1 MTTSFQF
8 QLNLHNKGIN
18 SFDEI
23 IPLLTNI
30 SQLKELDLSN
40 NNLTSLPSNLSSF
53 ESLIYLNLS
62 HNKFTNY
69 NEIGQSLSTIPTLKE
84 LKIDLFTGDD
94 AYYILSNLP
103 NLELLN
109 SKPTKEDQPQSTLD
123 INDKEMD
130 CTSLKNEIPNF
141 NDITKRIISKMQSMN
156 QSTDVFYNQFQS
168 LFKTQI
174 DLLSNLNENI
184 PNYIYAS
191 HVLNAKNEIYC
202 FLQNKVLTLLTN
214 NVDVEIV
221 SILKDIN
228 NYINTNSKNAI
239 SLIGVVAGTFEQSVN
254 EHKVNNIELMKNN
267 EELKNKINHM
277 QNNIDNQ
284 NLVTEK
290 LIEENRELNAKC
302 VKYENSYSK
311 QQNTQTKINNQ
322 KTHNN
327 NTNNKVHLNDKQ
339 NLNTINTNNNN
350 INNNNNALNNS
361 YNLQK
366 GLQHSNSFTVYTN
379 PNNRS
384 AYISNSN
391 ADNIYD
397 KGNNQLLSS
406 YKKERNCLIGPINN
420 RTITIKTLLEIIN
433 EIYQSKSA
441 ADKKSKEIGQQR
453 ETLEQHMY
461 TYLNHKYGLK
471 NLIIEWANAI
481 IQGIRKYSKQNSEI
495 LLFAK
500 IMRNEIEETQIILI
514 TKLKSTVIDYLHY
527 YLQNKYTFKTK
538 GDIDKIVNTIKNGSL
553 NDEEWKSITQYL
565 FQNENDLLL
574 LNEKID
580 NYIQKNNPNEYKIK
594 YQQFI
599 QMIIEFQIKL
609 RDIYLKNFNT
619 MFKNV
624 DKGRHGVLSIN
635 EFLTLMEIIGI
646 NNKNR
651 INEYLN
657 ILDPYK
663 NGMILYS
670 DVVGLLSTEMIYEK
684 DPETEEVIEMSLMDK
699 IAMQVPENE

>member
-1 MTTSFQF
+1 M
-8 QLNLHNKGIN
+8 
-18 SFDEI
+18 
-23 IPLLTNI
+23 
-30 SQLKELDLSN
+30 
-40 NNLTSLPSNLSSF
+40 
-53 ESLIYLNLS
+53 
-62 HNKFTNY
+62 
-69 NEIGQSLSTIPTLKE
+69 
-84 LKIDLFTGDD
+84 
-94 AYYILSNLP
+94 
-103 NLELLN
+103 
-109 SKPTKEDQPQSTLD
+109 
-123 INDKEMD
+123 
-130 CTSLKNEIPNF
+130 
-141 NDITKRIISKMQSMN
+141 
-156 QSTDVFYNQFQS
+156 
-168 LFKTQI
+168 
-174 DLLSNLNENI
+174 
-184 PNYIYAS
+184 
-191 HVLNAKNEIYC
+191 
-202 FLQNKVLTLLTN
+202 
-214 NVDVEIV
+214 
-221 SILKDIN
+221 
-228 NYINTNSKNAI
+228 
-239 SLIGVVAGTFEQSVN
+239 
-254 EHKVNNIELMKNN
+254 
-267 EELKNKINHM
+267 
-277 QNNIDNQ
+277 
-284 NLVTEK
+284 
-290 LIEENRELNAKC
+290 
-302 VKYENSYSK
+302 
-311 QQNTQTKINNQ
+311 
-322 KTHNN
+322 
-327 NTNNKVHLNDKQ
+327 
-339 NLNTINTNNNN
+339 
-350 INNNNNALNNS
+350 
-361 YNLQK
+361 
-366 GLQHSNSFTVYTN
+366 
-379 PNNRS
+379 
-384 AYISNSN
+384 
-391 ADNIYD
+391 
-397 KGNNQLLSS
+397 
-406 YKKERNCLIGPINN
+406 
-420 RTITIKTLLEIIN
+420 KTLLEIIN

-514 TKLKSTVIDYLHY
+514 TKLKSTITDYLHY
-527 YLQNKYTFKTK
+527 FLQNKYTFKTK
-538 GDIDKIVNTIKNGSL
+538 GDIDKMVNAVKNGYL

>member
-350 INNNNNALNNS
+350 IHLL
-361 YNLQK
+361 YILILIIDQ
-366 GLQHSNSFTVYTN
+366 LIYPIQIQIIYTT
-379 PNNRS
+379 
-384 AYISNSN
+384 
-391 ADNIYD
+391 
-397 KGNNQLLSS
+397 K
-406 YKKERNCLIGPINN
+406 
-420 RTITIKTLLEIIN
+420 EIIN
-433 EIYQSKSA
+433 YYLHI
-441 ADKKSKEIGQQR
+441 KKKEI
-453 ETLEQHMY
+453 
-461 TYLNHKYGLK
+461 
-471 NLIIEWANAI
+471 
-481 IQGIRKYSKQNSEI
+481 
-495 LLFAK
+495 
-500 IMRNEIEETQIILI
+500 
-514 TKLKSTVIDYLHY
+514 V
-527 YLQNKYTFKTK
+527 
-538 GDIDKIVNTIKNGSL
+538 
-553 NDEEWKSITQYL
+553 
-565 FQNENDLLL
+565 
-574 LNEKID
+574 
-580 NYIQKNNPNEYKIK
+580 
-594 YQQFI
+594 
-599 QMIIEFQIKL
+599 
-609 RDIYLKNFNT
+609 
-619 MFKNV
+619 
-624 DKGRHGVLSIN
+624 
-635 EFLTLMEIIGI
+635 
-646 NNKNR
+646 
-651 INEYLN
+651 
-657 ILDPYK
+657 
-663 NGMILYS
+663 
-670 DVVGLLSTEMIYEK
+670 
-684 DPETEEVIEMSLMDK
+684 
-699 IAMQVPENE
+699 